1 MLEGRPKVATV
12 LYILVGRVKML
23 AKVSST
29 SMSSCEIGW
38 DDSGPASGL
47 KLGLGSGEVM
57 SIVYPGSGSSLSGV
71 CGGVSSIVGAGM
83 EVPSVREYWMGRIDR
98 SGAWVLNRCA
108 LTYS

>member
-12 LYILVGRVKML
+12 LYILVGRAKML
-23 AKVSST
+23 AKVSS
-29 SMSSCEIGW
+29 MGVSSCEMGW

-47 KLGLGSGEVM
+47 KLGLGSGEVI
-57 SIVYPGSGSSLSGV
+57 SIVYTGSGSSLSGV
-71 CGGVSSIVGAGM
+71 CGGVSSIEGAGID
-83 EVPSVREYWMGRIDR
+83 VPSVREYWTGRIES